1 MDAGLIWILLGLVLL
16 GAEMLLPGAYLMW
29 IGLAALGT
37 GILLLGA
44 DPGFGG
50 AVATFLVL
58 LAAALFAGFQI
69 RRRGGP
75 AHRVNAP
82 EAGLAGRHATVLAA
96 EGGALRVR
104 VGDSDWSA
112 RLPRGVATPAP
123 GTSVR
128 VEAVDGTVLV
138 VRPDTAAPIPS
149 PDAQRSTPP

>member
-1 MDAGLIWILLGLVLL
+1 MDPGLIWILLGLALL
-16 GAEMLLPGAYLMW
+16 GAEMLVPGAYLMW

-58 LAAALFAGFQI
+58 LAAGLFAAFQI

-82 EAGLAGRHATVLAA
+82 EAGLAGRHAVVLAA
-96 EGGALRVR
+96 EGAALRVR

-112 RLPRGVATPAP
+112 RLPRGVAAP
-123 GTSVR
+123 EPGATVR

-138 VRPDTAAPIPS
+138 VRPDAPA
-149 PDAQRSTPP
+149 PDAPRITPA